1 MGFWHRNIDC
11 NEVIFRVRGAL
22 RWETEMGAVILKE
35 GEVLVIPKG
44 ISHRSMLCEESIEEN
59 VLIELKC
66 TDKLNYVG
74 DNK

>member
-1 MGFWHRNIDC
+1 
-11 NEVIFRVRGAL
+11 VRGAL

-44 ISHRSMLCEESIEEN
+44 VLHCSMLCDKSIEEN
-59 VLIELKC
+59 VLIELNC

-74 DNK
+74 DKK

>member
-1 MGFWHRNIDC
+1 M
-11 NEVIFRVRGAL
+11 
-22 RWETEMGAVILKE
+22 EMGAVILKE

-44 ISHRSMLCEESIEEN
+44 ISHRSMLCDESIEEN

-74 DNK
+74 DKK